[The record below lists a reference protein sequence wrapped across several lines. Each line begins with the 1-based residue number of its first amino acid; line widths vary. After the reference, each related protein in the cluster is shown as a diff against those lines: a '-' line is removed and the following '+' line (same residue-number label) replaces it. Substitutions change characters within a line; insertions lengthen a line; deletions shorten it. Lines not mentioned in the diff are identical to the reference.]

1 MIFCADLGSMKIE
14 KGCWQNEGGWVSR
27 RGSLEGR
34 AAQFVL
40 VFGGRRQLEDSTR
53 FDALRRKFPGA
64 HVLVS
69 STAGEIIGSEVLE
82 DGLVFTAVALDKPR
96 VACAATDIADPGQ
109 SQQRGAELAGR
120 LNGPDLVHVFVLS
133 DGSLTNGTELAR
145 GLSANLPPS
154 VLVTGGL
161 AGDGDRFEHTVVG
174 LDEVPTRGRIVAI
187 SFYGRN
193 FKSSYGSAGGVDALL
208 TPATHHARGGQP
220 AARARRPL
228 GARALQGISRCTGRR
243 SAGRCPEVSP

>member
-1 MIFCADLGSMKIE
+1 MKIE

-193 FKSSYGSAGGVDALL
+193 FKSSYGSAGGW
-208 TPATHHARGGQP
+208 TPF
-220 AARARRPL
+220 
-228 GARALQGISRCTGRR
+228 
-243 SAGRCPEVSP
+243 